1 MNSYVNDT
9 SPDHPNTDSS
19 TPAPN
24 NDDAHHQQHS
34 SELILGTLNQDIADT
49 FHQSIDRHLWNG
61 IQSLPILGADDVDDD
76 RTASNHGTIRN
87 TLHQH
92 LLSKYITAVD
102 LVELYGSRNVF
113 SLRMIQPK
121 SRQMTIRQLVQQHL
135 ERSNNSSS
143 SSNCDNAV
151 DEPSS
156 SSFWNDVASATTMMM
171 MMADDTRSPQQQD
184 EKDCDPTMVRHGDMD
199 DIATIPNSTDE
210 IPTPSDIQSME
221 QEIRTLRSKL
231 QLLQQQRQKL
241 SNDVA
246 VLQTLNE
253 NHCPTIAP
261 LAKEIPNRLDETI
274 AVAHTLRDCQND
286 SHTLHERMGAM
297 KRERDTENP
306 NGPLDGIVHPAPTTM
321 SMILV
326 QPRPYKKAPPLQE
339 GYEHDRQ
346 QLGSISTQL
355 LTTITNT
362 FSKKE

>member
-1 MNSYVNDT
+1 MNSYAVHDT
-9 SPDHPNTDSS
+9 SPDHPNTDTS

-24 NDDAHHQQHS
+24 NDDAHHPHS
-34 SELILGTLNQDIADT
+34 SELILGTLNQDITDT

-61 IQSLPILGADDVDDD
+61 IQSLPILGAGDDVDDD

-92 LLSKYITAVD
+92 ILKKYITAVD

-121 SRQMTIRQLVQQHL
+121 SRQTTIRQLVQQYL
-135 ERSNNSSS
+135 ERSNNSTNS
-143 SSNCDNAV
+143 SSNSDNAV
-151 DEPSS
+151 DESSS
-156 SSFWNDVASATTMMM
+156 SSFWNDVAYATTMMM
-171 MMADDTRSPQQQD
+171 ADDIRSPQQQD

-199 DIATIPNSTDE
+199 DIATLPNSTDE
-210 IPTPSDIQSME
+210 IPSPSDVQSME

-231 QLLQQQRQKL
+231 QLLQQQRQRL

-246 VLQTLNE
+246 ALQTLNE

-261 LAKEIPNRLDETI
+261 LAKEIPNRLDETT
-274 AVAHTLRDCQND
+274 AVAHTLRECQND
-286 SHTLHERMGAM
+286 SHTLQERMDAM

-306 NGPLDGIVHPAPTTM
+306 DGPLDGIVHPAPTTM
-321 SMILV
+321 SMILA
-326 QPRPYKKAPPLQE
+326 QPRPYKKVPPLQE

>member
-1 MNSYVNDT
+1 MTSYVNDA
-9 SPDHPNTDSS
+9 SPDHPNTDTS

-24 NDDAHHQQHS
+24 NDTAHHKLHS

-61 IQSLPILGADDVDDD
+61 LQSLPILGADDVDDD
-76 RTASNHGTIRN
+76 RAASKHGTIRN

-92 LLSKYITAVD
+92 LLKKYITAVD

-143 SSNCDNAV
+143 NCDIAI
-151 DEPSS
+151 DESSS

-171 MMADDTRSPQQQD
+171 ADNTRSPQQQD
-184 EKDCDPTMVRHGDMD
+184 EKDCDPTLFRHGDMD
-199 DIATIPNSTDE
+199 DIVTIPNSTDE
-210 IPTPSDIQSME
+210 IPTPSDVQSME

-246 VLQTLNE
+246 ALQTLNE
-253 NHCPTIAP
+253 NHCSTIAP
-261 LAKEIPNRLDETI
+261 LAKEIPNQVDETI
-274 AVAHTLRDCQND
+274 AVAQTLRECQND
-286 SHTLHERMGAM
+286 SHTLQERMDSM

-306 NGPLDGIVHPAPTTM
+306 DGPLDGIVHPAPTTM
-321 SMILV
+321 SMILA
-326 QPRPYKKAPPLQE
+326 QPRPYKKAPLQE

-362 FSKKE
+362 FFKKE